1 MSRVIREPYPKF
13 RQLGGVTGQFLR
25 LVDPDVPSWSAFNP
39 SIAYSPE
46 FGYAATIRSSNYT
59 IEEATGAIDVR
70 IGNLVKSE
78 VWYATFDDKF
88 ELQTRVKVQ
97 FDKSGPSLSRGV
109 EDARLL
115 WRDGSWYFTA
125 IMLEKEHTPYARVV
139 MYKYDPVANLATF
152 IKKWDGPDVF
162 RPEKNWMTTPEVN
175 PNFDF
180 IYGATGVIKDDCL
193 IGKPS
198 TNKALGGLRGNTN
211 LHPLGDGTYLALMHS
226 LYLKG
231 GTVFSQRTMSMQKA
245 SYRKYTHQFVR
256 FDNYGNVIELSDEFV
271 FDDLDIE
278 FAAGIVEKDGKYV
291 ISYGRKDTSSHLAII
306 DKQRVN
312 DMLIPVDEI
321 YVPMIM
327 PTIL

>member
-1 MSRVIREPYPKF
+1 MSRLIREPYPKF
-13 RQLGGVTGQFLR
+13 RELGGVTGEFLR
-25 LVDPDVPSWSAFNP
+25 YVDPDVKSWSAFNP

-70 IGNLVKSE
+70 VGNLVKSE

-88 ELQTRVKVQ
+88 ELASRVKIK
-97 FDKSGPSLSRGV
+97 FDSNGPSLSRGV
-109 EDARLL
+109 EDARLF
-115 WRDGSWYFTA
+115 WRNGSWHFTA

-139 MYKYDPVANLATF
+139 MYKYDPVSNLAIF
-152 IKKWDGPDVF
+152 VKKWDGPDVF

-180 IYGATGVIKDDCL
+180 IYGATGVIKDDLL

-198 TNKALGGLRGNTN
+198 TNKVLGGLRGNTN
-211 LHPLGDGTYLALMHS
+211 LHPMGDGTYLALMHS

-231 GTVFSQRTMSMQKA
+231 GNIFSQRTMSMQRA

-256 FDNYGNVIELSDEFV
+256 FDNYGTVIEISDEFI

-291 ISYGRKDTSSHLAII
+291 ISYGRKDVTSHLAII
-306 DKQRVN
+306 DKQRVK
-312 DMLIPVDEI
+312 DMLVPIDEI
-321 YVPMIM
+321 YVPMIA

>member
-1 MSRVIREPYPKF
+1 MSRLIREPYPTFKDI
-13 RQLGGVTGQFLR
+13 GGVTARFLR
-25 LVDPDVPSWSAFNP
+25 LVDPENKAWSAFNP

-59 IEEATGAIDVR
+59 IDEMSGAIDVR

-88 ELQTRVKVQ
+88 ELVSRVKIK
-97 FDKSGPSLSRGV
+97 FAPGGLSLSRGV
-109 EDARLL
+109 EDARLF
-115 WRDGSWYFTA
+115 WRDGSWHFTA
-125 IMLEKEHTPYARVV
+125 IMLEKEHTPYARVAL
-139 MYKYDPVANLATF
+139 YKYDPDTNLATF

-162 RPEKNWMTTPEVN
+162 RPEKNWMIPPEVN

-193 IGKPS
+193 IAKPS
-198 TNKALGGLRGNTN
+198 TIKALGGLRGNTN

-231 GTVFSQRTMSMQKA
+231 GNVLNQRTMGMQRA

-256 FDNYGNVIELSDEFV
+256 FDNYGTVIELSDEFI
-271 FDDLDIE
+271 FDELDIE

-291 ISYGRKDTSSHLAII
+291 ISYGRNDVSSHLAII
-306 DKQRVN
+306 DKQRVHE
-312 DMLIPVDEI
+312 MLIPVDEI
-321 YVPMIM
+321 YVPMIL